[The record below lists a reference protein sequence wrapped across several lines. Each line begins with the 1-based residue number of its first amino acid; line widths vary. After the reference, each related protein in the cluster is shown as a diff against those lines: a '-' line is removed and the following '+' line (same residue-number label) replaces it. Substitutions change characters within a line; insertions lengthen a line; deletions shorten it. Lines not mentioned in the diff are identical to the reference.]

1 MVRIVLSVLAALFGV
16 QSESNRRRD
25 FQASSAKPFILTGL
39 VVIVLF
45 VLALIGVVQWVIP
58 R

>member
-1 MVRIVLSVLAALFGV
+1 MLSVLAALFGV